1 MQIDIKAEFSIQVAK
16 ETRLSGETK
25 IRVPF
30 SDAVHAEVD
39 LDLTNRRCIL
49 QLAGLSVE
57 PEVVCTLVETQA
69 LVNRG
74 DYPAVLSGL
83 EEKINSTADIALHA
97 WKYLL
102 ARDERIPHGALA
114 GLSRQWKESSSNEWR
129 KFPSWIAGSVSV
141 AQIPVLVGSNAQRL
155 QQIVADGVTPLVGMR
170 YLHRAKAEGDPRYR
184 WVDATIAAELAIKEI
199 LQMARPETTVLFDNL
214 PSPPLSKLYGEV
226 LEAYL
231 GERSPHLKAIVKGVE
246 KRNALVHR
254 TLGVDIDVTEAEKYV
269 GTIEEA
275 IFHALNL
282 YYKNK
287 GYFEFP

>member
-1 MQIDIKAEFSIQVAK
+1 M
-16 ETRLSGETK
+16 
-25 IRVPF
+25 
-30 SDAVHAEVD
+30 
-39 LDLTNRRCIL
+39 
-49 QLAGLSVE
+49 
-57 PEVVCTLVETQA
+57 
-69 LVNRG
+69 
-74 DYPAVLSGL
+74 
-83 EEKINSTADIALHA
+83 
-97 WKYLL
+97 
-102 ARDERIPHGALA
+102 
-114 GLSRQWKESSSNEWR
+114 
-129 KFPSWIAGSVSV
+129 
-141 AQIPVLVGSNAQRL
+141 QIPVLVGSIAQRL
-155 QQIVADGVTPLVGMR
+155 QQIVADGVAPLVGMR

-231 GERSPHLKAIVKGVE
+231 GERSPHLKAIGKGVE

-254 TLGVDIDVTEAEKYV
+254 TAGADIDATEAEKYV

-282 YYKNK
+282 YYKDK

>member
-129 KFPSWIAGSVSV
+129 KFPSWIAGSISV

-231 GERSPHLKAIVKGVE
+231 G
-246 KRNALVHR
+246 
-254 TLGVDIDVTEAEKYV
+254 
-269 GTIEEA
+269 
-275 IFHALNL
+275 
-282 YYKNK
+282 
-287 GYFEFP
+287 